1 MAVMRLKSIPRTS
14 WRLWASPSRET
25 EAETSAGLE
34 NLNFSVGTSL
44 EEFRRKLMGE
54 YGVAVPSEEL
64 PEILRTLGL
73 DSNSELIDDDQQWR
87 AFR

>member
-1 MAVMRLKSIPRTS
+1 MEIEEHTKNVLEALGFTIS
-14 WRLWASPSRET
+14 ET

-34 NLNFSVGTSL
+34 NLNFTVGISL
-44 EEFRRKLMGE
+44 VEFRRLMGE

-64 PEILRTLGL
+64 PEILKTLGL
-73 DSNSELIDDDQQWR
+73 DANAELIAMINNG